1 MNTQE
6 LVMLAMQASIMITV
20 FSFGLEATTG
30 DVLHLLRRPALL
42 ARSLVAMFIVMPI
55 VAVAM
60 TLFFD
65 LPQPVEIALVAL
77 SVSPIPPLLPKKQ
90 GKAGGDTSYAIGLLV
105 TMAVLS
111 VVVIPLAL
119 WVLGKVF
126 GRPLTVQPFA
136 VAWIVVKAAVV
147 PILLGMVFRVALP
160 ELAARLVRPARLVGG
175 ILLALIALAILAASW
190 HAIVAAAVHGSALA
204 IAIFVVIGLLTGH
217 LMGPHD
223 AENRVV
229 LALSCASRHPGIAMA
244 LGTAT
249 FPEASGVGVTIL
261 LYLVIST
268 VVSMI
273 YIKLRPRVPADR
285 QTGPAA

>member
-20 FSFGLEATTG
+20 FSFGLEATVG
-30 DVLHLLRRPALL
+30 DVLHLFRRPALL
-42 ARSLVAMFIVMPI
+42 ARSLVAMFIVMPA
-55 VAVAM
+55 VAVVM
-60 TLFFD
+60 TLFFN
-65 LPQPVEIALVAL
+65 LPKPVEIALVAL

-90 GKAGGDTSYAIGLLV
+90 GNAGGDTSYAIGLLV

-119 WVLGKVF
+119 WVLGRIF
-126 GRPLTVQPFA
+126 DRPLTVHPFA

-147 PILLGMVFRVALP
+147 PILLGMVFRTALP

-175 ILLALIALAILAASW
+175 VLLGLIALAILAASW
-190 HAIVAAAVHGSALA
+190 HAIAAAAVHGTAVA
-204 IAIFVVIGLLTGH
+204 IVIFVVIGLVTGH
-217 LMGPHD
+217 LLGPRP
-223 AENRVV
+223 AEDRVV

-244 LGTAT
+244 LGTAS
-249 FPEASGVGVTIL
+249 FPQAGGVGVTIL

-273 YIKLRPRVPADR
+273 YLKVRPAL
-285 QTGPAA
+285 AAAPKAN